1 MDPPIQD
8 CCKAFQVY
16 SHKYEYER
24 LKLQIKERER
34 KRLEQIKEEQKLPE
48 NKK

>member
-8 CCKAFQVY
+8 CCKAFQIY

-24 LKLQIKERER
+24 LKLQIKEKER
-34 KRLEQIKEEQKLPE
+34 QRLEQSKKEQDLAE